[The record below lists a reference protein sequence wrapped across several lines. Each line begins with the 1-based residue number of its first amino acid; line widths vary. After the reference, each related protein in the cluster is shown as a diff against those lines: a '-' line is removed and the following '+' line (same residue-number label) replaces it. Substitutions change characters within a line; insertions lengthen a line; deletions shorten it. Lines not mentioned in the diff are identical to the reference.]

1 MSAEQIVERGK
12 PASYGQEITKRRAR
26 IVEKFISLGGKTIL
40 DFGCG
45 NGAQT
50 VELANHASAVIACDI
65 DPSDIEVLRTFAR
78 ENGISNVVPVHYDGK
93 SLPVEDESVDAAV
106 SFAVLEHVSDEKNA
120 LRDILRVLKKGGDFV
135 ISVPNKRWIFETH
148 GARLPLLPWNR
159 VPFFSWLPSAIHRR
173 YAMARIYTL
182 AGIVN
187 LLSSN
192 GFEVRK
198 TCYMTAPMDVVPW
211 PAVQKLMRN
220 LIFRGDT
227 TPLPNLST
235 EIFVHCRKPSA

>member
-1 MSAEQIVERGK
+1 VSVEQIVERGR
-12 PASYGQEITKRRAR
+12 PARYGQEITRRRAR
-26 IVEKFISLGGKTIL
+26 IVEGFFRLGGKTIL

-50 VELANHASAVIACDI
+50 VELAKHASAVIGCDI
-65 DPSDIEVLRTFAR
+65 DASDIEVLRTFAR
-78 ENGISNVVPVHYDGK
+78 ENGISSVVPVLYDGK
-93 SLPVEDESVDAAV
+93 SLPVKDESVDAVV
-106 SFAVLEHVSDEKNA
+106 SFAVLEHVTDEKSA

-135 ISVPNKRWIFETH
+135 ISVPNKWWIFETH

-187 LLSSN
+187 LLRSN

-211 PAVQKLMRN
+211 PAVQKLMRIV
-220 LIFRGDT
+220 IFRGDT